1 MLKKSF
7 KFFNL
12 VILLGFKGPTVK
24 HCVKSVRIWSYCGP
38 YFPAFV
44 LNTERCRVS
53 VRIQSECWKIRTRT
67 NPNTDTFYAVKVKI
81 KRGNK

>member
-12 VILLGFKGPTVK
+12 AIFLGFKGPTVK
-24 HCVKSVRIWSYCGP
+24 HCVKNVRVWSYCGP

-44 LNTERCRVS
+44 LNTERYRVS
-53 VRIQSECWKIRTRT
+53 LRIQPECWKVRARTT
-67 NPNTDTFYAVKVKI
+67 PNTGTFYAVKVKI